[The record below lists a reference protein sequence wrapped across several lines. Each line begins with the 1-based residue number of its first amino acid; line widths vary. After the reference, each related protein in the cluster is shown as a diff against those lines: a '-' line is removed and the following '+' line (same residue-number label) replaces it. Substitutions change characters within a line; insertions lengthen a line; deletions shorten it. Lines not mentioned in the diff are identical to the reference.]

1 MSISREKECHFSY
14 NLMGKT
20 DQQAKRS
27 ENDERSKG

>member
-1 MSISREKECHFSY
+1 MSISKEKEFHFSFS
-14 NLMGKT
+14 LMGKT